1 MMKTILCFGDSNTF
15 GSPGRPLDVK
25 SYRHSYGTR
34 WTTVAQQAL
43 GADFNLIIEGLP
55 GRTTVHDDPIEGA
68 HKNGRRM
75 LLGCLES
82 QAPLDAVFLMLGTN
96 DLKARFGL
104 SPSDIAAG
112 AGALLRIIR
121 DFSMDYGEIKT
132 VLVCPPPILEI
143 GAFAT
148 MFAGGAEKSKL
159 LAPAFR
165 QVAQIHGATFVDA
178 GAIVESSRGDGI
190 HLDIEDHA
198 RFGRHMAQIFQG
210 LWP

>member
-1 MMKTILCFGDSNTF
+1 MKTILCFGDSNTF
-15 GSPGRPLDVK
+15 GSPGRPLDVN

-34 WTTVAQQAL
+34 WTSVASQLL
-43 GADFNLIIEGLP
+43 GPKFNLIIEGLP

-82 QAPLDAVFLMLGTN
+82 QVPLDAVVIMLGTN

-104 SPSDIAAG
+104 NPSDIAAG
-112 AGALLRIIR
+112 AGVLLRIIR
-121 DFSMDYGEIKT
+121 DFSMDYGPIKT

-143 GAFAT
+143 GALAT
-148 MFAGGAEKSKL
+148 MFEGGAAKSKQ

-165 QVAQIHGATFVDA
+165 TVAQMHDAVFVDA
-178 GAIVESSRGDGI
+178 GTIVQTSRGDGI

-198 RFGRHMAQIFQG
+198 RFGRHMAQCLEG

>member
-1 MMKTILCFGDSNTF
+1 MKTILCFGDSNTF
-15 GSPGRPLDVK
+15 GSPGRPLDVN

-34 WTTVAQQAL
+34 WTSVAQQAL
-43 GADFNLIIEGLP
+43 GPNFNLIIEGLP

-82 QAPLDAVFLMLGTN
+82 QVPLDAVVLMLGTN

-104 SPSDIAAG
+104 NPSDIAAG
-112 AGALLRIIR
+112 AGVLLRIIR

-132 VLVCPPPILEI
+132 LLVCPPPILEI
-143 GAFAT
+143 GALAS
-148 MFAGGAEKSKL
+148 MFAGGAEKSKQ
-159 LAPAFR
+159 LAPVFQ
-165 QVAQIHGATFVDA
+165 QVARTYGAAFVDA
-178 GAIVESSRGDGI
+178 GAIVQSSQGDGI
-190 HLDIEDHA
+190 HLDIEEHA
-198 RFGRHMAQIFQG
+198 RFGRHMAQSIEG